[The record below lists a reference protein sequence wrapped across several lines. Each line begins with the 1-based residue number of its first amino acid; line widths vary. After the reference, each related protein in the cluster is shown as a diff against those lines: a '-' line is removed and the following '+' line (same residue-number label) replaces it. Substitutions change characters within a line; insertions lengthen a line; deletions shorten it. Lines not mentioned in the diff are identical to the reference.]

1 LAVNVKKKKLNGSMS
16 SQSNEALSFI
26 AAMGISGVNAKAV
39 QELRDAL
46 SEKIVPTTSGVLVA
60 THRIVERFA
69 V

>member
-1 LAVNVKKKKLNGSMS
+1 MVNVKKKKLNGSMS

-26 AAMGISGVNAKAV
+26 AAKGISGVNAKAV
-39 QELRDAL
+39 QELRAAL